1 VFVFVLVLVLV
12 FVLVFVLVPA
22 ARRSHPSRQP
32 RQVASASATMSR
44 RLIATVYLHF
54 CTAPMWYMLRP
65 MDNLKIMIL
74 VSGAA
79 LFLGSFGLLA
89 YHYVMLTGQL
99 MRLAAL

>member
-1 VFVFVLVLVLV
+1 
-12 FVLVFVLVPA
+12 
-22 ARRSHPSRQP
+22 
-32 RQVASASATMSR
+32 
-44 RLIATVYLHF
+44 
-54 CTAPMWYMLRP
+54 MLRP